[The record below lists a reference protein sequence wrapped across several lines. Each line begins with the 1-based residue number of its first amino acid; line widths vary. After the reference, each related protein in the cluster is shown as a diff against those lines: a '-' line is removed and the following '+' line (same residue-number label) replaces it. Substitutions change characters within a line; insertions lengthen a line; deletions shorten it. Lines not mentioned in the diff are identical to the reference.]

1 MKVRIFSGIALI
13 LIFSVLLIAGGPVLL
28 CALFILNILALFE
41 LYNAM
46 QRSKQHQPFR
56 ITGMVASFVLYVCL
70 LLFKEQIWNGHFI
83 LYFFTLLMI
92 VLMVLCLVFYP
103 KRGMVDA
110 ALTVFSIAY
119 VSLLFSY
126 VYLLRTA
133 QNGQFYVWYIFAASW
148 GCDTCAYF
156 TGYYLGKHKLSP
168 VLSPKKTIEGAVGGV
183 VGSILLCTIYGMI
196 IAGPMEVDRGVIL
209 KVSLLIGLLGSLV
222 AQVGDIF
229 ASSIK
234 RMMKIKDYGNLIPGH
249 GGILDRF
256 DSLLLV
262 APIIV
267 TILEVFKVIG

>member
-1 MKVRIFSGIALI
+1 MKVRIISGIALI
-13 LIFSVLLIAGGPVLL
+13 VIFAALLITGGPVLL
-28 CALFILNILALFE
+28 SALFILNILALFE

-46 QRSKQHQPFR
+46 ERGKEYHPFR
-56 ITGMVASFVLYVCL
+56 ITGMIASFVLYICL
-70 LLFKEQIWNGHFI
+70 LLLKDQIWNGHLI
-83 LYFFTLLMI
+83 LYFFTLFLI

-103 KRGMVDA
+103 KRSMMDA
-110 ALTVFSIAY
+110 ALTVFSVAY

-183 VGSILLCTIYGMI
+183 IGSILLCTIYGMI
-196 IAGPMEVDRGVIL
+196 IAGPMEVDRGIL
-209 KVSLLIGLLGSLV
+209 LKISLLIGLLGSLV

-234 RMMKIKDYGNLIPGH
+234 RMMKIKDYGHLIPGH

-262 APIIV
+262 APVIV
-267 TILEVFKVIG
+267 MVLELFKVIG